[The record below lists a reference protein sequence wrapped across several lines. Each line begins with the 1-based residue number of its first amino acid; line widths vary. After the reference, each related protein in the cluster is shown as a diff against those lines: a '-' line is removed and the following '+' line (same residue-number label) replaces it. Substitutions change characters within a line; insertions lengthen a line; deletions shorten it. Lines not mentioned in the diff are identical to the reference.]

1 MIIDDAYNSNPN
13 GAHMALKTLERF
25 EGLRILVTPGMVEL
39 GEQEDHYNYEM
50 GKEAAGCCDY
60 VVLVGRRQTE
70 SIQKG
75 VKDAD
80 FDENRLYVAE
90 NLQDA
95 MTYVNALHPDR
106 KKIVLLEND
115 LPDSYL

>member
-1 MIIDDAYNSNPN
+1 M
-13 GAHMALKTLERF
+13 KTLEMFGGVRV
-25 EGLRILVTPGMVEL
+25 LVTPGMVEL

-50 GKEAAGCCDY
+50 GKEAAHRCDY
-60 VVLVGRRQTE
+60 IVLVGHRQTE
-70 SIQKG
+70 SIRKG
-75 VKDAD
+75 VTDAK
-80 FDENRLYVAE
+80 FDIGHLYVAE

-95 MTYVNALHPDR
+95 MVYVNGIETDQ